1 MRDTACLVLDRDE
14 AERNLTG
21 SSSASAS
28 PAETSSVGST
38 ATNPSPASGKV
49 ESTSSQSGSAASTS
63 GGTAAASSGATDS
76 KGSGTSNSTE
86 KSSAPTAID
95 PRLPP
100 GGIQMVTPAPI
111 AAAQYYKIGDHI
123 TFAWNY
129 TSLSVTPSYIDV
141 IASCSSNSE
150 AYTITANMSVAPTG
164 AVTWDTSLDATGV
177 APLLTDRYTLV
188 IYDAEKGISA
198 TPSAGYL
205 STYQQYQFGMY
216 IPQAYTPLNGKAFT
230 P

>member
-1 MRDTACLVLDRDE
+1 
-14 AERNLTG
+14 
-21 SSSASAS
+21 
-28 PAETSSVGST
+28 
-38 ATNPSPASGKV
+38 
-49 ESTSSQSGSAASTS
+49 
-63 GGTAAASSGATDS
+63 
-76 KGSGTSNSTE
+76 
-86 KSSAPTAID
+86 
-95 PRLPP
+95 
-100 GGIQMVTPAPI
+100 MVTPAPI

-177 APLLTDRYTLV
+177 APLLTDKYTLI

-205 STYQQYQFGMY
+205 STYQQFRFGMY
-216 IPQAYTPLNGKAFT
+216 IPQAYTPLNGKALLCESRQPTEMLTTSHRLHMRNLQRRLIRYGAANTEVPVWNGYHHRPVFHVVCRRLRCFLEDFGGILT
-230 P
+230 YFHGSPFVKNSHSVSFSALPGVGLWVGRLQWRLV

>member
-1 MRDTACLVLDRDE
+1 
-14 AERNLTG
+14 
-21 SSSASAS
+21 
-28 PAETSSVGST
+28 
-38 ATNPSPASGKV
+38 
-49 ESTSSQSGSAASTS
+49 
-63 GGTAAASSGATDS
+63 
-76 KGSGTSNSTE
+76 
-86 KSSAPTAID
+86 
-95 PRLPP
+95 
-100 GGIQMVTPAPI
+100 MVTPAPI

-205 STYQQYQFGMY
+205 STYQQFQFGMY